1 MSAITWYFSIPGRK
15 YTPHEIEME
24 TNAPEPAA
32 EGDIQLKYFHVTCA
46 AQVQEQLT
54 KNYM

>member
-32 EGDIQLKYFHVTCA
+32 EGDIQMEPLS
-46 AQVQEQLT
+46 
-54 KNYM
+54 

>member
-15 YTPHEIEME
+15 YSPHEIEME

-32 EGDIQLKYFHVTCA
+32 EEDIQLKYFHVTCA
-46 AQVQEQLT
+46 AQVQEQ
-54 KNYM
+54 